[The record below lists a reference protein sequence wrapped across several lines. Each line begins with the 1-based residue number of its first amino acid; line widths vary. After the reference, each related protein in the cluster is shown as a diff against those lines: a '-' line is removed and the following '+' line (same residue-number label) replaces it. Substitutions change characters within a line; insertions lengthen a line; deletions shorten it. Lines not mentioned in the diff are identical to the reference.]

1 MQTILTHTIKAVRLA
16 TVAMLLLSLLVSVG
30 YTGQG
35 KIVCNPA
42 KVTQVEQ
49 PTEERTLITA
59 ATTDPSGGK
68 MTPKKSTHSIPALI
82 NAVPIVFKSADERT
96 KLSDR
101 PAHEC
106 AYLTAFNV
114 EPNSGRLPLT
124 TAMISPDLGR
134 QATLLGAKP
143 SGTM

>member
-1 MQTILTHTIKAVRLA
+1 MQTILPHTIKAARLA

-35 KIVCNPA
+35 KIVCKA
-42 KVTQVEQ
+42 TVAVQAEQ
-49 PTEERTLITA
+49 PVEGQNLLNTGATE
-59 ATTDPSGGK
+59 PSGGK
-68 MTPKKSTHSIPALI
+68 MAPHKTTSSIPAYI
-82 NAVPIVFKSADERT
+82 NAVPMVFKSVDER
-96 KLSDR
+96 SQSYDR